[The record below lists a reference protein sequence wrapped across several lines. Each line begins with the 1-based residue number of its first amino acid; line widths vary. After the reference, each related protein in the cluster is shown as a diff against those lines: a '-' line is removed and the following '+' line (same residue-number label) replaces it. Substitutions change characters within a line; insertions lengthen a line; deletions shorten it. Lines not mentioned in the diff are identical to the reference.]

1 MERQTLDELLAEIT
15 KEFPTFELIPKSGST
30 FMKVL
35 DFLLKLIT
43 FWQMNSFMTTFTTTI
58 GEKVYTSSSWEVLT
72 EVSKIIT
79 LRHERVHMRQ
89 KKKYTSFGF
98 SFLYLFFPLPI
109 GLAYFRKKFEMEAY
123 AETIRSLA
131 LYHTLSVVKRV
142 KVRGWLIDHFLTSQY
157 FWMWPFR
164 SSVERWYD
172 GVVEELE
179 SAETR

>member
-1 MERQTLDELLAEIT
+1 MERQTFNELTAEIS
-15 KEFPTFELIPKSGST
+15 KEFPDFELIPKVEST

-43 FWQMNSFMTTFTTTI
+43 FWQMKSFMVSFTTTI
-58 GEKVYTSSSWEVLT
+58 GEKVYTPATWERAS

-89 KKKYTSFGF
+89 KKKYTSVGF
-98 SFLYLFFPLPI
+98 SFLYLFFPLPV

-123 AETIRSLA
+123 AESIRSLA
-131 LYHTLSVVKRV
+131 LYHSIDLVKRV
-142 KVRGWLIDHFLTSQY
+142 KIRGQFVDHFLTAQY

-164 SSVERWYD
+164 FAVERWYD
-172 GVVEELE
+172 GVVKELE
-179 SAETR
+179 KG